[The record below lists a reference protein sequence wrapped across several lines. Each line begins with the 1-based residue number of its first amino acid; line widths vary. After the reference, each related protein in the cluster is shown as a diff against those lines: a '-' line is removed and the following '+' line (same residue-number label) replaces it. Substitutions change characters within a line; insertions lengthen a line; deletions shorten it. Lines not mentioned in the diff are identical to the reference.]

1 MEANIKSFKFKL
13 NESSSLIEVYD
24 DQKAEEPYTFI
35 RVADNINEKD
45 FHFEI
50 SDWYI
55 KNVSNYG
62 SDTQVNWLF
71 SLDAEEIEKTTTLT
85 LSAEHQ
91 QTEIEHLQEVVVS
104 LQQQVNSLTERV
116 TVLEESS

>member
-1 MEANIKSFKFKL
+1 MAKYLQYIGEQGINVTL
-13 NESSSLIEVYD
+13 SSV
-24 DQKAEEPYTFI
+24 
-35 RVADNINEKD
+35 
-45 FHFEI
+45 
-50 SDWYI
+50 
-55 KNVSNYG
+55 NYG

-71 SLDAEEIEKTTTLT
+71 SLDEEEREKTTTLT

-91 QTEIEHLQEVVVS
+91 QTEIEYLQEVVVS